1 MAGEPLLIVKKSF
14 LEEERLQGLLAEL
27 GNRHQLD
34 VFTARQRLWGSGL
47 ALFAHGAGSQ
57 LPAIAELLAEHGISH
72 WLLTPTLPR
81 LEPQKI
87 SALTVSAEAVTFACA
102 KKEVVLSRGD
112 SVLSVLADLSGAVA
126 EKGVKKLLLHQAYR
140 GTTAGAGFS
149 DDALQQEILRSRP
162 VLDLYLLTPAGAV
175 REAVRIFPGR
185 FNPEGLGARAGYS
198 AAGNLRA
205 LMDVA
210 RSYAGEWHLR
220 TDFGLVSLPG
230 CQLKKDDE
238 ATAAERGN
246 LASLTRFGW
255 LMADLL
261 AQTSQRRPAADAP
274 LRQTA
279 AAAVL
284 PGLPAELTGA
294 AETVSSEETAGPPE
308 LPQPVDFDG
317 SDGGAAP
324 WHDPKYL
331 ALVPVALFLLAM
343 GMQQPALGAVVLRF
357 GIDCGL
363 LPALLSLLLAWRGFR
378 ALHLKRQVENTPT
391 SKVRSLAMGLVE
403 VHGRDVRR
411 YALVS
416 PMSHMPCVWYR
427 ISKYRL
433 GENGTRSPLG
443 SVGSGGLPFLLDD
456 GTGRAVV
463 TPQGA
468 RVCAQTRHEGSPSG
482 GLLFATGS
490 DESGEH
496 WVEEVIPEGTRLYV
510 LGFARPR
517 RKAPA
522 SLKERVIERLRH
534 LKASAESMR
543 RFDRDGDGR
552 ISDGEWAAARRLV
565 EQEVLDEGLS
575 DDRDPRLNGKEAEI
589 GRPPHRGLPFII
601 AEAASELH
609 VSGRYGWRAALF
621 LAGAVGLGVWA
632 VLSWL
637 EKLNLV

>member
-1 MAGEPLLIVKKSF
+1 
-14 LEEERLQGLLAEL
+14 
-27 GNRHQLD
+27 
-34 VFTARQRLWGSGL
+34 
-47 ALFAHGAGSQ
+47 
-57 LPAIAELLAEHGISH
+57 
-72 WLLTPTLPR
+72 
-81 LEPQKI
+81 
-87 SALTVSAEAVTFACA
+87 
-102 KKEVVLSRGD
+102 
-112 SVLSVLADLSGAVA
+112 
-126 EKGVKKLLLHQAYR
+126 
-140 GTTAGAGFS
+140 
-149 DDALQQEILRSRP
+149 
-162 VLDLYLLTPAGAV
+162 
-175 REAVRIFPGR
+175 
-185 FNPEGLGARAGYS
+185 
-198 AAGNLRA
+198 
-205 LMDVA
+205 
-210 RSYAGEWHLR
+210 
-220 TDFGLVSLPG
+220 
-230 CQLKKDDE
+230 
-238 ATAAERGN
+238 
-246 LASLTRFGW
+246 
-255 LMADLL
+255 
-261 AQTSQRRPAADAP
+261 
-274 LRQTA
+274 
-279 AAAVL
+279 
-284 PGLPAELTGA
+284 
-294 AETVSSEETAGPPE
+294 
-308 LPQPVDFDG
+308 
-317 SDGGAAP
+317 
-324 WHDPKYL
+324 
-331 ALVPVALFLLAM
+331 
-343 GMQQPALGAVVLRF
+343 
-357 GIDCGL
+357 

-378 ALHLKRQVENTPT
+378 ALHLKRQVENKPT

-403 VHGRDVRR
+403 VHGRAVRR